1 MTPALADSP
10 SGALATH
17 LTTGSSSSLRSRVLA
32 QPGRTAKACLIDAA
46 TLSPV
51 PRAAAREAY
60 LAAYHAAE
68 AYVFHCTGK
77 IAKTHS
83 GLRSEFN
90 RLAKDEPRIG
100 RDLVKFLSAAYEL
113 KSIADYNTD
122 PATRITADQAQD
134 AIATATRFVTV
145 IEELIGT
152 LPRT

>member
-1 MTPALADSP
+1 MTPALADS
-10 SGALATH
+10 L
-17 LTTGSSSSLRSRVLA
+17 
-32 QPGRTAKACLIDAA
+32 RTAKTCLIDAA
-46 TLSPV
+46 MLSPV

-100 RDLVKFLSAAYEL
+100 RDLVQFLSTAYEL
-113 KSIADYNTD
+113 KSIRRLQYRPRNAHHGRPSAGRDRDRHAIRHRHRRADRHAHMTEIIEPKAEFRTLSETD
-122 PATRITADQAQD
+122 I
-134 AIATATRFVTV
+134 IAAP
-145 IEELIGT
+145 IG
-152 LPRT
+152 

>member
-1 MTPALADSP
+1 MSPALA
-10 SGALATH
+10 A
-17 LTTGSSSSLRSRVLA
+17 SL
-32 QPGRTAKACLIDAA
+32 RTAKTCLIDAA
-46 TLSPV
+46 MLSPV

-68 AYVFHCTGK
+68 AYVLHCTGK

-90 RLAKDEPRIG
+90 RLARAEPRIG
-100 RDLVKFLSAAYEL
+100 RDLVKFLSTAYEL

-122 PATRITADQAQD
+122 PATRITADEAQD
-134 AIATATRFVTV
+134 AIHSATRFVTV

-152 LPRT
+152 PT

>member
-1 MTPALADSP
+1 MTPALADS
-10 SGALATH
+10 L
-17 LTTGSSSSLRSRVLA
+17 
-32 QPGRTAKACLIDAA
+32 RTAKTCLIDAA
-46 TLSPV
+46 MLGPV

-122 PATRITADQAQD
+122 PGTRITADQAQD
-134 AIATATRFVTV
+134 AIATAKLFVTV
-145 IEELIGT
+145 IEELIDT
-152 LPRT
+152 PT

>member
-1 MTPALADSP
+1 MLRRLS
-10 SGALATH
+10 
-17 LTTGSSSSLRSRVLA
+17 RSRA
-32 QPGRTAKACLIDAA
+32 PRRAKPILPL
-46 TLSPV
+46 TQ
-51 PRAAAREAY
+51 
-60 LAAYHAAE
+60 AAE

-100 RDLVKFLSAAYEL
+100 RDLVKFLSTAYEL

-134 AIATATRFVTV
+134 AIRSATRFVTV

-152 LPRT
+152 PT